1 MMHSTVRG
9 ARTPAQRKQR
19 AIAVLAAAFMGASTS
34 ASAVDFEVG
43 PFEGSIQSLITFGAA
58 WRMQDRASYLIGKAN
73 LNPGICVQAVPG
85 ALDDGTVD
93 PGDLMGGTLGS
104 EDSCSTTNF
113 EENLAFVR
121 APGSFSQNGDNGNL
135 NYDKYDVVSAGAKL
149 NSEITFD
156 LGPVSF
162 YANPIYIFDAENSNF
177 DEFHPDTT
185 LQPQRTARPAAVEA
199 LSGNRFDFNGYH
211 ATMYLPFIGDRE
223 LLLRVGEQGINWGES
238 TALVFNSINAINPP
252 DGTRARFPGFQLEEA
267 FQPVG
272 MAVFSTDITS
282 NLFVEGFYQYEWKP
296 AIADPVGTF
305 FSTSDIAGAGG
316 AYAMLSFAKQPE
328 DPEQLFYP
336 LANSADPLGIT
347 ASGNAANSPQRFASR
362 TILRVDDIEPEDGG
376 QYGISFRY
384 FAESLNNGTELAFY
398 FANYHARIPS
408 VSAYAANPTCIGPD
422 TTDAATVL
430 AVDCGIVP
438 NTSAQ
443 EEIVPVGSATLAV
456 DYPEDIKLY
465 GFSFNTTVGD
475 LAFSGEYSYRSN
487 LPVQV
492 ASTDLVYAAL
502 QPAFPQNTVAIPG
515 VGSVGSRRAAV
526 PDFVNTIYRDNPVN
540 PNGSMTIDGEEV
552 FNYYIPGFERQKV
565 HQLQFTLLN
574 TFGGA
579 NWLNASQIITIFEF
593 GGTYFPDMPALSELQ
608 FNGAE
613 TNTHITAGA
622 DATDNGIFSFDRLPA
637 GDACRPENA
646 PPGTD
651 PGPGRGGVNSNCL
664 QNPTAAP
671 LDHFPT
677 EFSWGYRAVALLR
690 YQNALFGANIEPLIG
705 VFHDVQGIAPGVG
718 QNFSEGNMQILTG
731 LRFDYLNKWV
741 GEVRLTTF
749 TGGSDRNA
757 RSDRDNLSAFIGY
770 NF

>member
-1 MMHSTVRG
+1 MKHSLVRN
-9 ARTPAQRKQR
+9 TPKSVLCNPRVTA
-19 AIAVLAAAFMGASTS
+19 ACGAVLLAASTS

-58 WRMQDRASYLIGKAN
+58 WRTQDRANHLIGKAN

-93 PGDLMGGTLGS
+93 PGDLMGGSVGS

-135 NYDKYDVVSAGAKL
+135 NYDKHDVVSAGAKL

-185 LQPQRTARPAAVEA
+185 LQPQFTPRPRSVEA
-199 LSGNRFDFNGYH
+199 LSGDRFDFNGYH
-211 ATMYLPFIGDRE
+211 ATAYLPFIGGRE

-282 NLFVEGFYQYEWKP
+282 NLFIEGFYQYEWKP

-316 AYAMLSFAKQPE
+316 SYAMLSFAKQPE

-336 LANSADPLGIT
+336 LANSADPLSIT
-347 ASGNAANSPQRFASR
+347 ASGNAANDPQAWASR

-376 QYGISFRY
+376 QYGVSFRY
-384 FAESLNNGTELAFY
+384 FAEGLNNGTELAFY

-408 VSAYAANPTCIGPD
+408 VSAFAASPTCIGPD
-422 TTDAATVL
+422 TTDAVTAIVE
-430 AVDCGIVP
+430 CGIVP

-443 EEIVPVGSATLAV
+443 EEIVPVGSATVAL

-487 LPVQV
+487 LPVQIH
-492 ASTDLVYAAL
+492 STDLVYAAL
-502 QPAFPQNTVAIPG
+502 QPAFPNNTVSVPG
-515 VGSVGSRRAAV
+515 VGNVGSRRAAV

-540 PNGSMTIDGEEV
+540 PNGSMTINGEEV

-565 HQLQFTLLN
+565 HQMQFTLLN

-579 NWLNASQIITIFEF
+579 NWLNASQIIAIFEF
-593 GGTYFPDMPALSELQ
+593 GGTYFPDMPELSELQ

-613 TNTHITAGA
+613 TNTHITSGA
-622 DATDNGIFSFDRLPA
+622 DLTSNGIFSFDGLA
-637 GDACRPENA
+637 DDDACRDETA
-646 PPGTD
+646 P
-651 PGPGRGGVNSNCL
+651 GGVAPGCL

-671 LDHFPT
+671 LDHFPDK
-677 EFSWGYRAVALLR
+677 FSWGYRAVAVLR
-690 YQNALFGANIEPLIG
+690 YQNALFGANLEPILG

-718 QNFSEGNMQILTG
+718 QNFSEGNIQILSG

-749 TGGSDRNA
+749 TGGSDHNA
-757 RSDRDNLSAFIGY
+757 RSDRDNVFAYIGY

>member
-1 MMHSTVRG
+1 MKHSLVRSTPEPLL
-9 ARTPAQRKQR
+9 RTQRVT
-19 AIAVLAAAFMGASTS
+19 AAFGAVLLAASTS
-34 ASAVDFEVG
+34 ASAVDFDVG

-58 WRMQDRASYLIGKAN
+58 WRVQDRANHLVGKSS
-73 LNPGICVQAVPG
+73 LNPGLCVRTLAT
-85 ALDDGTVD
+85 DDPSAGTV
-93 PGDLMGGTLGS
+93 PPTYVASDLGGACATS
-104 EDSCSTTNF
+104 NEQANRD
-113 EENLAFVR
+113 FVN
-121 APGSFSQNGDNGNL
+121 APGSFSPNGDNGNL
-135 NYDKYDVVSAGAKL
+135 NYDKHDVVSAGAKL

-185 LQPQRTARPAAVEA
+185 LQPQFTPRPRSVEA
-199 LSGNRFDFNGYH
+199 LSGDRFDFNGYH
-211 ATMYLPFIGDRE
+211 ATAYLPFIGGRE

-328 DPEQLFYP
+328 DPENLYR
-336 LANSADPLGIT
+336 ANDNSEDPQNML
-347 ASGNAANSPQRFASR
+347 SGAAGR
-362 TILRVDDIEPEDGG
+362 TIFRIGDIEPEDGG

-408 VSAYAANPTCIGPD
+408 VSAFAASPTCIAP
-422 TTDAATVL
+422 TSTTVL
-430 AVDCGIVP
+430 EAAADCNGF
-438 NTSAQ
+438 SANGGD
-443 EEIVPVGSATLAV
+443 EPVPVDTVRLAV
-456 DYPEDIKLY
+456 EYPEDIKLY

-487 LPVQV
+487 LPVQIH
-492 ASTDLVYAAL
+492 STDLVFAAL
-502 QPAFPQNTVAIPG
+502 QPAFPNNDILVAPG
-515 VGSVGSRRAAV
+515 SPAAPALSLPGRRAGV
-526 PDFVNTIYRDNPVN
+526 PDYVETLFRNNPVD
-540 PNGSMTIDGEEV
+540 PDGTMNGVE
-552 FNYYIPGFERQKV
+552 NYYIQGYESQPV
-565 HQLQFTLLN
+565 HQMQYTLLN

-579 NWLNASQIITIFEF
+579 NWLNASQIIAIFEF
-593 GGTYFPDMPALSELQ
+593 GGTYFPDMPDLSELQ

-613 TNTHITAGA
+613 TNTHISVGA
-622 DATDNGIFSFDRLPA
+622 DGTQNGDIDSATF
-637 GDACRPENA
+637 GDAC
-646 PPGTD
+646 
-651 PGPGRGGVNSNCL
+651 GGQANPDRCR

-671 LDHFPT
+671 LDHFPDK
-677 EFSWGYRAVALLR
+677 FSWGYRAVAVLR
-690 YQNALFGANIEPLIG
+690 YQNALFGANLEPILG
-705 VFHDVQGIAPGVG
+705 LFHDVKGIAPGVG

-749 TGGSDRNA
+749 TGGSDHNS
-757 RSDRDNLSAFIGY
+757 RSDRDNVFAYIGY